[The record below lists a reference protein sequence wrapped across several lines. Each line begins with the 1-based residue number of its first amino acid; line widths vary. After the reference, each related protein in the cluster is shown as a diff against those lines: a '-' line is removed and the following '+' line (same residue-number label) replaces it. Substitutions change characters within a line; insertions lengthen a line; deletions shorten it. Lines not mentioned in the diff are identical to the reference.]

1 MITRAQCRSY
11 AEDTRAVLDFPNQSR
26 FYDSTRLAVRF
37 WGHDRAM
44 EWSFFVT
51 EMALRKLQPD
61 VKGDEASLL
70 QAFDANREK
79 IYAAATK
86 AFGQERK
93 GAYELGAMN
102 F

>member
-1 MITRAQCRSY
+1 M
-11 AEDTRAVLDFPNQSR
+11 DFPNQSR
-26 FYDSTRLAVRF
+26 FFDSTRLAVRF

-51 EMALRKLQPD
+51 GLALKRLQPSAER
-61 VKGDEASLL
+61 DEASLL
-70 QAFDANREK
+70 RAFDSNREK

-86 AFGQERK
+86 AYTRGRK
-93 GAYELGAMN
+93 GSYELSVAD